1 MHGLDEVE
9 ARNKKDDEVG
19 AFAFM
24 HPASAATESD
34 EVCFALCEDE
44 VEEAGHSSLMEVKM
58 HDEKDSGAREVALAL
73 CDDEDK
79 MNTDPSDLTVEMIH
93 HESNEVEDED
103 VASVEAT
110 YHDARSENS
119 DSTYYDETKDHDLDS
134 FFDEDDVLVSPP
146 SPVPLRN
153 IIDLTK
159 STSSSEGDAS
169 KVARM
174 PTNIDD
180 SEEERYRKGQLFS
193 DTSDD
198 DVEDMLVKNDEDCDR
213 KIAAEVDKKNDQEV
227 EDAAKTPEELVPDL
241 GIIDALMM
249 GEESLMPGEQ
259 LMHPSDR
266 DRAIVSYHLDEL
278 TNEAAWD
285 MDDEVTVGSGSNRPL
300 AIMSTVDPA
309 LVRRMDLAIVIN
321 DETALDA
328 LFGAVS
334 NNNESDTSDVSLMAS
349 EKQALKLVDLHVTKH
364 LVFDTGGTT
373 HSMKSKK
380 AASNVREASGREV
393 VAFDGRA
400 MQIQC
405 RFDMSGDV
413 LDKNNKHVSTLNLT
427 NVSYMPESRF
437 NLFSASQAI
446 KQGWTG
452 QIDANSARLTKG
464 TSVLTFDRL
473 VPTGTSMLYAL
484 RLVPRG
490 TQESG
495 AVAIDGEENNERH
508 KTN

>member
-1 MHGLDEVE
+1 MI
-9 ARNKKDDEVG
+9 
-19 AFAFM
+19 
-24 HPASAATESD
+24 
-34 EVCFALCEDE
+34 
-44 VEEAGHSSLMEVKM
+44 
-58 HDEKDSGAREVALAL
+58 DEKESETEDVALAL
-73 CDDEDK
+73 CDDEIDDDD
-79 MNTDPSDLTVEMIH
+79 DPSVLSVEMID
-93 HESNEVEDED
+93 HENDEMKEED
-103 VASVEAT
+103 VDSVEAT
-110 YHDARSENS
+110 YHDAHSEDS
-119 DSTYYDETKDHDLDS
+119 DSTYYDETEDHDLDS
-134 FFDEDDVLVSPP
+134 FFDEEDVLVSPP
-146 SPVPLRN
+146 SPEPLKSV
-153 IIDLTK
+153 IDLTK
-159 STSSSEGDAS
+159 STSSSDSGIS
-169 KVARM
+169 KEARM
-174 PTNIDD
+174 PTTVDN
-180 SEEERYRKGQLFS
+180 SEEERYKRGQLFS

-198 DVEDMLVKNDEDCDR
+198 DVEDMPVKTDADSDQ
-213 KIAAEVDKKNDQEV
+213 KIAAKEEKTKNEPEEEQDS
-227 EDAAKTPEELVPDL
+227 KTPEELVPDL
-241 GIIDALMM
+241 GIMDALMM

-266 DRAIVSYHLDEL
+266 HRAIVSYHLDEL
-278 TNEAAWD
+278 TNEAAWN
-285 MDDEVTVGSGSNRPL
+285 MNDEVTVGSGSNRPL
-300 AIMSTVDPA
+300 GLMSTVDPS
-309 LVRRMDLAIVIN
+309 LVRRMDLAIVVN
-321 DETALDA
+321 DDAALDA

-334 NNNESDTSDVSLMAS
+334 YINESETSDVSLMAS
-349 EKQALKLVDLHVTKH
+349 DKQTLKLVDLHDTEH
-364 LVFDTGGTT
+364 LVFDTGATT
-373 HSMKSKK
+373 HSMKSKNG
-380 AASNVREASGREV
+380 ASNIRGASGREV

-405 RFDMSGDV
+405 RFDISGDV
-413 LDKNNKHVSTLNLT
+413 LDKDNKHVSTLNLT